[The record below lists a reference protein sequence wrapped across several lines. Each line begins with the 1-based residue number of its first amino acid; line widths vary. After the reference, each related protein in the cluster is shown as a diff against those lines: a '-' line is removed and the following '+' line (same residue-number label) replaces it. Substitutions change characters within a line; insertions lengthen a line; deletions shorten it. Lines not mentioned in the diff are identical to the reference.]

1 MTTRPIRV
9 TWQIHQLGTETA
21 FEVLAR
27 AKRLEVQGRSVLHLE
42 IGEPDFATPPH
53 IVAAGVRALQEGATK
68 YAPAA
73 GLPDLRDA
81 IAQSMRDRG
90 IPAQADNVVVTS
102 GAKPMLYYAL
112 SALIEP
118 GDEVLI
124 PDPGFPIYESVVRW
138 AFGRPVGYG
147 VDPARERALD
157 VDEIARRISQKTS
170 VLVLNSPHNPTG
182 AILDRGTLASLA
194 ELVDKHDLTV
204 ISDEIYSQL
213 LFDEQHCSIASLPG
227 LFDRTVVIDG
237 FSKAYAMAGWRL
249 GYGVLPISMVR
260 HVERFIINTT
270 SCAPP
275 FVQRAGLAALTGPQ
289 ACVQEMREEYRVR
302 RDLLVHRLND
312 LEGVSC
318 ATPRGAFYAFPK
330 ISGALERK
338 AITAGQFT
346 ETLLDEFGLACLPG
360 SAFGAGGADHIRLS
374 FATSRPTLERAV
386 DVLSEAVRADSEATR
401 AWGERPRGKATV

>member
-1 MTTRPIRV
+1 MTRPIRV

-27 AKRLEVQGRSVLHLE
+27 AKRLEAQGRSVLHLE

-90 IPAQADNVVVTS
+90 VPAQAENVVVTS

-138 AFGRPVGYG
+138 AFGRPVGYS
-147 VDPARERALD
+147 VDPAREGAVD

-182 AILDRGTLASLA
+182 AVLDRGTLASLA
-194 ELVDKHDLTV
+194 ELVDQNDLAV

-318 ATPRGAFYAFPK
+318 AAPRGAFYAFPK

-338 AITAGQFT
+338 ALTAGQFT

-360 SAFGAGGADHIRLS
+360 SAFGTGGADHIRLS